1 MSEIRVTCRNEEE
14 VIKVL
19 EIAEK
24 EGYTWNNNVKATNYK
39 PCASYPYDL
48 VMCKGLYWGCFGDK
62 KPCAAR
68 DFIDSYN
75 TDHTEPC
82 EISQK
87 VKNEIILDF
96 MKKWHEIRMG
106 CYAREC
112 HNCKFRGDEYGDTSC
127 NLDDVDD
134 TADKE
139 TFLEAVN
146 LLIDVVA
153 SGDARILRLTPNDA
167 AEILRK
173 EIKPLCGKE
182 DDEARGHMEALKMAV
197 RALEEK
203 ENGFRTKSD

>member
-14 VIKVL
+14 AVKVL

-24 EGYTWNNNVKATNYK
+24 EGYTWDNNVKATNYK
-39 PCASYPYDL
+39 PSASYPYDL
-48 VMCKGLYWGCFGDK
+48 VICKGLYWGVFGDK
-62 KPCAAR
+62 KPSTAQ

-75 TDHTEPC
+75 ADHAEPC

-87 VKNEIILDF
+87 TKNEIILDF

-134 TADKE
+134 TADEE
-139 TFLEAVN
+139 TFLEAAN

-153 SGDARILRLTPNDA
+153 SGDARILQLTPNDA
-167 AEILRK
+167 VVILRK
-173 EIKPLCGKE
+173 EIETLHGKE
-182 DDEARGHMEALKMAV
+182 DDEARRRVEALKMAV
-197 RALEEK
+197 RALKEK
-203 ENGFRTKSD
+203 K